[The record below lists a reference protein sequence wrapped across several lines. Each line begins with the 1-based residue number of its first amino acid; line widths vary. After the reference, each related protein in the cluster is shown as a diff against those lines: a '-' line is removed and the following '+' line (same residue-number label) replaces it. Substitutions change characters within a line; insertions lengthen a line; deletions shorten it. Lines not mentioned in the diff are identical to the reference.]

1 MGQSVREGKN
11 DDAVPLELG
20 EVLPH
25 FSAEQTVPSYAS
37 CGSYVVR
44 LRVYA
49 HRAPSEQE
57 VVQTSL
63 PEPGCSHP
71 IIAHSSTAAMCWRR
85 LIDRWQQWYF
95 VASSLGFQYFSHG
108 ASAVSIAQRLQSA
121 IRSTLNAA
129 MLPQQQESSSMHRL
143 HPVASLPLD
152 DSAAKG
158 WVDSDAIDERKTRI
172 RTIAHGTV
180 INALGDGCVSCACCC
195 QPCCRIHR

>member
-1 MGQSVREGKN
+1 MGQSVREGKK
-11 DDAVPLELG
+11 DDAVALELG

-49 HRAPSEQE
+49 HRAASKQE
-57 VVQTSL
+57 AVQTSL
-63 PEPGCSHP
+63 PEPSCSRRM
-71 IIAHSSTAAMCWRR
+71 IAHSNTAAMCCWR
-85 LIDRWQQWYF
+85 LIDRWQQCYF
-95 VASSLGFQYFSHG
+95 VAGSLGFQYFSYR
-108 ASAVSIAQRLQSA
+108 ASAVSIAQGLQCA

-143 HPVASLPLD
+143 QAVASPLPLG

-158 WVDSDAIDERKTRI
+158 WVDSDAIDECTTRI
-172 RTIAHGTV
+172 RTIAQGTV

-195 QPCCRIHR
+195 QP